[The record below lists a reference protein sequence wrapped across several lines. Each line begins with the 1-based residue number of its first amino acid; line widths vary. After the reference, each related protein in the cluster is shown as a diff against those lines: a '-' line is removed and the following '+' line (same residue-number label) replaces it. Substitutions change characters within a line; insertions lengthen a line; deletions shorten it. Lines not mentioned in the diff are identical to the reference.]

1 MGPLGSETYRAA
13 LERAWRGL
21 DLESLEGKTVLIAG
35 ASGMLGRCLTDVSM
49 CCGAGGVAV

>member
-35 ASGMLGRCLTDVSM
+35 ASGMLGRCLTDVLRI
-49 CCGAGGVAV
+49 